1 MSQVIVIGGGLAGLA
16 GAVALA
22 DAGFEVELYERR
34 PILGGRA
41 TSFIHPSSGERV
53 DNCQH
58 VLLGCCV
65 NLLDFYTRLGVAD
78 HIDFHETIPFIDE
91 SNRVSVI
98 GPSGLPAPLHLL
110 PSFLRLK
117 TMGIRDK
124 LSIVRTVAGMIRHV
138 MRSRNTGYTEM
149 QLAAD
154 AHQAAGAHQ
163 AAEET
168 YAAGA
173 QSTSEA
179 QSPVTMAAWLLA
191 HGATKRAVEAFWKP
205 FLISALNDELDD
217 IDAEY
222 GIETAV
228 RAFLINRRGY
238 EVGLPAVPLGD
249 LYAPCIDYIER
260 RGGRIVFNR
269 GVTGIT
275 AHGGKVASISL
286 QDGSTVEAGAYLSA
300 LPFDVLCRLL
310 PASQASNPYFAML
323 DGLSVSPITAVH
335 VWFDRPVTELD
346 YAAVIGK
353 RIQWIFN
360 QSNRHGGANSI
371 ENGGAN
377 SMENAGANSNRRD
390 GDLSMDNARA
400 YLGLV
405 VSASDEWMKMPRQ
418 MIIDQ
423 AMEDLRSLLPAVRQA
438 ELLKAIVVKEGR
450 ATFAPKPGCDALRPG
465 PSSPLSNFF
474 LAGDWVQTGWPATME
489 SAVRSGYQGA
499 EALLRTQGVRT
510 PILKSE
516 LPAEGLM
523 KWLTGK
529 RGI

>member
-1 MSQVIVIGGGLAGLA
+1 MTQVIVIGGGLAGLA

-22 DAGFEVELYERR
+22 DAGLQVELYERR

-65 NLLDFYTRLGVAD
+65 NLLDFYRRLGVAE
-78 HIDFHETIPFIDE
+78 HIDFHKDIPFIDE
-91 SNRVSVI
+91 SSRVSVI
-98 GPSGLPAPLHLL
+98 SPSALPPPLHLF

-138 MRSRNTGYTEM
+138 ARLRRTGDPAEAPFPAVSPSPAVAPSP
-149 QLAAD
+149 AAS
-154 AHQAAGAHQ
+154 HGA
-163 AAEET
+163 EP
-168 YAAGA
+168 
-173 QSTSEA
+173 
-179 QSPVTMAAWLLA
+179 SPDTMAAWLEA

-217 IDAEY
+217 IDADY

-228 RAFLINRRGY
+228 RAMLLNRSGY

-249 LYAPCIDYIER
+249 LYAPCIDYIEQ
-260 RGGRIVFNR
+260 RGGRVVFNR
-269 GVTGIT
+269 GVSGISV
-275 AHGGKVASISL
+275 HDGKVASISL
-286 QDGSTVEAGAYLSA
+286 QDGSSVEAGAYLSA

-310 PASQASNPYFAML
+310 PQSQTSDPYFSML

-335 VWFDRPVTELD
+335 VWFDQPVTELD
-346 YAAVIGK
+346 YAAVIGR

-360 QSNRHGGANSI
+360 QSSRHPGASSAD
-371 ENGGAN
+371 NGG
-377 SMENAGANSNRRD
+377 
-390 GDLSMDNARA
+390 A

-405 VSASDEWMKMPRQ
+405 VSASDDWMKTPRQ
-418 MIIDQ
+418 VIIDQ
-423 AMEDLRSLLPAVRQA
+423 AMEDLESLLPAVRRA
-438 ELLKAIVVKEGR
+438 KLLKAIVVKEGR
-450 ATFAPKPGCDALRPG
+450 ATFAPRPGCDALRPG
-465 PSSPLSNFF
+465 PSSPFPNFSI
-474 LAGDWVQTGWPATME
+474 AGDWVQTGWPATME
-489 SAVRSGYQGA
+489 SAVRSGYQAA
-499 EALLRTQGVRT
+499 EVLLRTRGVRA
-510 PILKSE
+510 PILKPD

-523 KWLTGK
+523 KWVTGL
-529 RGI
+529 RSF

>member
-22 DAGFEVELYERR
+22 DAGFEVELCERR

-65 NLLDFYTRLGVAD
+65 NLLDFYGRLGVAD
-78 HIDFHETIPFIDE
+78 HIDFQETIPFIDE

-138 MRSRNTGYTEM
+138 MRSRNTGYPET
-149 QLAAD
+149 
-154 AHQAAGAHQ
+154 HQ
-163 AAEET
+163 AAE
-168 YAAGA
+168 AP
-173 QSTSEA
+173 
-179 QSPVTMAAWLLA
+179 SPVSMAVWLLD
-191 HGATKRAVEAFWKP
+191 HGATNRAVEAFWKP

-222 GIETAV
+222 GIGTAV

-260 RGGRIVFNR
+260 RGGRVVFNR
-269 GVTGIT
+269 GVTGISV
-275 AHGGKVASISL
+275 HGGRVASISL

-310 PASQASNPYFAML
+310 PRSQVSNPYFAML
-323 DGLSVSPITAVH
+323 AGLSVSPITAVH

-346 YAAVIGK
+346 YAAVIGR

-360 QSNRHGGANSI
+360 QSNRHDGANSR
-371 ENGGAN
+371 ENDGAN
-377 SMENAGANSNRRD
+377 PMEIAGTNPMENAG
-390 GDLSMDNARA
+390 A

-418 MIIDQ
+418 MIIDE

-450 ATFAPKPGCDALRPG
+450 ATFAPIPGCDALRPG
-465 PSSPLSNFF
+465 PTSPLSNFF

-489 SAVRSGYQGA
+489 SAVRSGYQAA
-499 EALLRTQGVRT
+499 EALMRTQGVRT
-510 PILKSE
+510 RILKPE